1 MGRAN
6 AVPNPPARSPARIR
20 WAAICAAFNRP
31 GVCLVWMLMMPFTLV
46 EALGWIMVPVVSLT
60 SLLVLAIE
68 QLAVQMENPFGHD
81 TNDLPLDAFCLT
93 VETELIQAL
102 AESSSAQPFRDFE
115 AEQRASPSRSV

>member
-1 MGRAN
+1 
-6 AVPNPPARSPARIR
+6 
-20 WAAICAAFNRP
+20 
-31 GVCLVWMLMMPFTLV
+31 MPFALV
-46 EALGWIMVPVVSLT
+46 EVLGWIMVPVVSLT

-68 QLAVQMENPFGHD
+68 QLAVQIENPFGED
-81 TNDLPLDAFCLT
+81 ANDLPLDAFCLT